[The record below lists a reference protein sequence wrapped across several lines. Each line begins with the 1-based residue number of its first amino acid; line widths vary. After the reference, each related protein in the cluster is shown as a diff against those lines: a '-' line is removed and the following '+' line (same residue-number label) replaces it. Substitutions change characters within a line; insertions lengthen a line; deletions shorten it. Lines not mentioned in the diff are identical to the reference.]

1 MVSVYVQERILSYEL
16 LEKLSA
22 YDKVYDIYPVNDGSV
37 ISGNVI
43 AAIVP
48 KKEEIKR

>member
-16 LEKLSA
+16 LEKLST
-22 YDKVYDIYPVNDGSV
+22 YDKVDAVYAIEDMEGAIV
-37 ISGNVI
+37 SGNVI

-48 KKEEIKR
+48 KRKK

>member
-1 MVSVYVQERILSYEL
+1 MVSVYVQERILNYEL

-22 YDKVYDIYPVNDGSV
+22 YDKVDDIYPVNDGTV

-48 KKEEIKR
+48 KRKK